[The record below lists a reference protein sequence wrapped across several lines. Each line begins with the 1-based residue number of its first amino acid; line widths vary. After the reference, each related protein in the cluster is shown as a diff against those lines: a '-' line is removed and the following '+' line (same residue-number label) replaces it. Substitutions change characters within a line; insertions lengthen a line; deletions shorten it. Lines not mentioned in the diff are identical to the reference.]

1 MRFAEES
8 LQLWLQILSDKVG
21 TFGRYA
27 QDGRM
32 QRGGSETGRGCAI
45 KSLLVAQGFD
55 RVKFGGLHGREPAAD
70 HADDDQDY
78 C

>member
-8 LQLWLQILSDKVG
+8 VQLWLQILSDKVG

-32 QRGGSETGRGCAI
+32 QRGGSETG
-45 KSLLVAQGFD
+45 
-55 RVKFGGLHGREPAAD
+55 EAALSKV
-70 HADDDQDY
+70 Y
-78 C
+78 CYEN